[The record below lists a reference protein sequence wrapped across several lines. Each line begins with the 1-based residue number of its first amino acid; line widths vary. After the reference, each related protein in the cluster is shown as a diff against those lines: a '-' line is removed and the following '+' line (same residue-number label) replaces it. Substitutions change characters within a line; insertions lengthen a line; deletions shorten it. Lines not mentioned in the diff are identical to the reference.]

1 MEELQ
6 QDVSTQKHRGE
17 TWAKLGL
24 GGIILALTL
33 CCSLLAGC
41 LGVWVGLRMS
51 DDSLTLDSIIEQLKA
66 NHKDTL
72 PSGQIAEACA
82 KTVDSVV
89 TVFGQY
95 QNGGKVHS
103 VSSGVVIGKAEHEQA
118 YLIATCCHS
127 VDGYPVLSVQTTA
140 GESYLAH
147 IVGVDYTTD
156 IALLKVKCP
165 DLPVASPRQGQPFLG
180 ETIIAHGNP
189 LGSVGISTSFGIV
202 SQVSSQVTIGGR
214 EQTLIKL
221 DMALNHGNSGGGVF
235 DMEGKLIGIASAKIA
250 EVDGVL
256 VEGVAYAIPAAV
268 LYDTLSSLN
277 DGGFVKNRPYL
288 GINLETPNK
297 ESDRLVIK
305 ESLFSKELQPG
316 DVIESIRATGLD
328 AIIKDFDQTMTYAE
342 SLSAIKEFLVNAEDG
357 QKVTLVVRRNGAV
370 KSISLTVRMTADQTA
385 DI

>member
-1 MEELQ
+1 M
-6 QDVSTQKHRGE
+6 
-17 TWAKLGL
+17 AKLGL

-33 CCSLLAGC
+33 CCSLLSGC
-41 LGVWVGLRMS
+41 LGVLVGLRMS
-51 DDSLTLDSIIEQLKA
+51 DNSLTLDSIIEQLKA

-95 QNGGKVHS
+95 TGGGTVHS
-103 VSSGVVIGKAEHEQA
+103 VSSGVVIAKIDDEQT
-118 YLIATCCHS
+118 YLIATCCHG

-140 GESYLAH
+140 GDRYLAQ

-156 IALLKVKCP
+156 IALLEVQAP
-165 DLPVASPRQGQPFLG
+165 DLSVATPRQGQPFLG

-202 SQVSSQVTIGGR
+202 SQVSSQVVIGGA

-235 DMEGKLIGIASAKIA
+235 DMNGELIGIASAKIA

-256 VEGVAYAIPAAV
+256 VEGVAYAIPSSI
-268 LYDTLSSLN
+268 LYDTVSDLKTR
-277 DGGFVKNRPYL
+277 GFVKNRPIL
-288 GINLETPNK
+288 GINLQSPTK
-297 ESDRLVIK
+297 ENDKMIVS
-305 ESLFSKELQPG
+305 ESLFSTQLQGG
-316 DVIESIRATGLD
+316 DIIESIRASGLD
-328 AIIKDFDQTMTYAE
+328 AIIKDFNRSMTYTQA
-342 SLSAIKEFLVNAEDG
+342 LSAIKEFIVNAKEG
-357 QKVTLVVRRNGAV
+357 QTVTLVIRRQGQV
-370 KSISLTVRMTADQTA
+370 KSITLTVHMTE
-385 DI
+385 DINSDI